1 VAEFVLHVEVGPADI
16 GILRWSG
23 HLDSESL
30 QQALSA
36 AADDALAGRGLRRLE
51 VAVPAPDPGTR
62 RAVLRSGFR
71 LEGVRRQA
79 VNPGEGAYADVWLFA
94 RLSSDQVGGPHG
106 FSGVM
111 NSTLPRK
118 RLIAHVL
125 IRDPAG
131 RVLLCDTYFKHDWE
145 LPGGIVEPGEPPRH
159 GAIREVREE
168 LGIDL
173 PLGPLLVTDWL
184 PPYLGWDD
192 ALEMIFDGGQL
203 GESDLPNLVLQ
214 PTEIRQVRFC
224 TLDEAAAL
232 LTPLAHRRLSVA
244 ARLERGR
251 FAYLEDGRVVGDA
264 P

>member
-1 VAEFVLHVEVGPADI
+1 MAEFVLHVEVAPGDI
-16 GILRWSG
+16 GMLRWNG
-23 HLDSESL
+23 HLDAESL
-30 QQALSA
+30 QQALST

-79 VNPGEGAYADVWLFA
+79 VNPGAGAYADVWLFA
-94 RLSSDQVGGPHG
+94 RLRDDQVGGPHG

-111 NSTLPRK
+111 NSALPRK

-131 RVLLCDTYFKHDWE
+131 RALLCDTLFKSDWE
-145 LPGGIVEPGEPPRH
+145 LPGGIVEPGEPPRS

-168 LGIDL
+168 LGIDR
-173 PLGPLLVTDWL
+173 PLGPLLVADWL

-192 ALEMIFDGGQL
+192 ALEMIFDGGL
-203 GESDLPNLVLQ
+203 LAEDELSGLVLQ
-214 PTEIRQVRFC
+214 PSEIRQVRFC
-224 TLDEAAAL
+224 TLDEAAAV
-232 LTPLAHRRLSVA
+232 LTPLAHRRLTVA
-244 ARLERGR
+244 SGLSPGQ
-251 FAYLEDGRVVGDA
+251 FAYLEDGYPAGG
-264 P
+264 